1 MVQMA
6 RLRACKPI
14 MKQKKMKH
22 KEKRDSESERA
33 VDRNFTSVSFCHS
46 EKVMNLI
53 RGPVWFQEYFISL
66 KLDV

>member
-1 MVQMA
+1 
-6 RLRACKPI
+6 

-22 KEKRDSESERA
+22 KKKRRA

-53 RGPVWFQEYFISL
+53 RGPVWFQEYFTSL
-66 KLDV
+66 KLDVWNILEKELEILEWFIILF